1 MRGAKD
7 IAFLCAGV
15 GVKVLLWPAY
25 HSTDFEVHRNWLAI
39 TNSLPLS
46 KWYYDDGSEWTLDYP
61 PFFAWFEWVM
71 SLAARWWDPR
81 IVQLDNLG
89 YAATS
94 CIAFQRLTVI
104 VSELVLFA
112 ALGRFVRASGGTTQS
127 KIAASLAFLSP
138 GFLFVDHVHFQYN
151 GFLFG
156 ILVYSLVLA
165 MEGRDILAGTVF
177 AVLLCFK
184 HIFIYIAP
192 AYFVYLLR
200 SYCIVACP
208 RRRSAAASSFAL
220 DIGASALRLAK
231 LGTAVVVVF
240 AVAFGPFFAL
250 GQLPQLAAR
259 LFPFKRGLCH
269 AYWAPNFWALYAF
282 ADRLLIFASRRVPAL
297 AAAINMSGLA
307 SSTRGRVGDTSFA
320 VLPDIPPI
328 ATFVATLL
336 AQIPACVVLVRDGK
350 KRCGSQR
357 FIQAV
362 VLCAYASY
370 MFGWHVHEKAIILIL
385 VPLGL
390 LTAAP
395 TQRTLRMFAVLSTAG
410 YYSLFPLLFGAQE
423 LPIKAAVL
431 LAWDLCALALL
442 KSDRGISAWR
452 CLTSAER
459 AYVLGHV
466 PLFVATELLPS
477 HAFGRLQFLPLAL
490 VSVYTALGVAYSWL
504 GLQDESLFNTVKA
517 GFEKE
522 DEIRSN
528 GLRIDGA
535 KYFTLAA
542 SPEELHFKCGAK
554 GLFCAKTKQTIIIAL
569 YPDTVQPGSASKALG
584 TVTDYLKSVGF

>member
-1 MRGAKD
+1 MLGAKD
-7 IAFLCAGV
+7 VAFLCVGF
-15 GVKVLLWPAY
+15 GVKLLLWPAY

-46 KWYYDDGSEWTLDYP
+46 KWYFDDGSEWTLDYP
-61 PFFAWFEWVM
+61 PFFAWFEWVL

-94 CIAFQRLTVI
+94 CISFQRLTVA
-104 VSELVLFA
+104 VSEIVLFA
-112 ALGRFVRASGGTTQS
+112 ALRRFVQASSGTTQS
-127 KIAASLAFLSP
+127 KIAAALAFLSP
-138 GFLFVDHVHFQYN
+138 GFVFVDHVHFQYN

-156 ILVYSLVLA
+156 ILVYSLVFA
-165 MEGRDILAGTVF
+165 MEGRNLLAGTTF

-184 HIFIYIAP
+184 HIFVYIAP
-192 AYFVYLLR
+192 AYFLYLLLN
-200 SYCIVACP
+200 YCAVARP
-208 RRRSAAASSFAL
+208 RRRSAAAAKGFGL
-220 DIGASALRLAK
+220 DIGASTWRLAK
-231 LGTAVVVVF
+231 LGIAVVVVF
-240 AVAFGPFFAL
+240 AVALGPFAVL

-282 ADRLLIFASRRVPAL
+282 TDRLLILTLRLVPAL
-297 AAAINMSGLA
+297 SSAIDSSSLA

-328 ATFVATLL
+328 VTFIATLL
-336 AQIPACVVLVRDGK
+336 AQVPAFAVLVRTSK
-350 KRCGSQR
+350 KQRSSQR

-370 MFGWHVHEKAIILIL
+370 MFGWHVHEKAILLIL

-395 TQRTLRMFAVLSTAG
+395 TKRTLRMFSVLSTAG

-431 LAWDLCALALL
+431 LAWTLCALALL

-452 CLTSAER
+452 CLTFLER
-459 AYVLGHV
+459 AYVLGLI

-477 HAFGRLQFLPLAL
+477 CAFGRLQFLPLAL
-490 VSVYTALGVAYSWL
+490 K
-504 GLQDESLFNTVKA
+504 D
-517 GFEKE
+517 
-522 DEIRSN
+522 
-528 GLRIDGA
+528 
-535 KYFTLAA
+535 
-542 SPEELHFKCGAK
+542 
-554 GLFCAKTKQTIIIAL
+554 
-569 YPDTVQPGSASKALG
+569 
-584 TVTDYLKSVGF
+584 VGDKP

>member
-1 MRGAKD
+1 MLGAKD
-7 IAFLCAGV
+7 IAFLCVGAGV
-15 GVKVLLWPAY
+15 KLLLWPAY

-46 KWYYDDGSEWTLDYP
+46 KWYLDDGSEWTLDYP
-61 PFFAWFEWVM
+61 PFFAWFEWVL

-89 YAATS
+89 YAAMS
-94 CIAFQRLTVI
+94 CVAFQRLTVV
-104 VSELVLFA
+104 VSELVLFT
-112 ALGRFVRASGGTTQS
+112 ALRRFVRASGGTTQS
-127 KIAASLAFLSP
+127 KIAAALAFLSP

-156 ILVYSLVLA
+156 ILVYSLVFA
-165 MEGRDILAGTVF
+165 MEGRDLLAGTAF

-184 HIFIYIAP
+184 HIFMYIAP
-192 AYFVYLLR
+192 AYFIYLLL
-200 SYCIVACP
+200 SYCAVARS
-208 RRRSAAASSFAL
+208 RRRSAAAGSFAL
-220 DIGASALRLAK
+220 DVGASAWRLAK

-240 AVAFGPFFAL
+240 AVAFGPFAAL

-282 ADRLLIFASRRVPAL
+282 ADRLLILSSRFVPAL
-297 AAAINMSGLA
+297 SPAIDLSGLA

-328 ATFVATLL
+328 ATFIATLL
-336 AQIPACVVLVRDGK
+336 AQIPACAVLMRGNK
-350 KRCGSQR
+350 KRRGPQR
-357 FIQAV
+357 FTQAV

-370 MFGWHVHEKAIILIL
+370 MFGWHVHEKAILLIL
-385 VPLGL
+385 VPLSL

-431 LAWDLCALALL
+431 LAWALCALALL
-442 KSDRGISAWR
+442 RSDRGVSAWR
-452 CLTSAER
+452 CLTFVER

-477 HAFGRLQFLPLAL
+477 CAFGRLQFLPLAL
-490 VSVYTALGVAYSWL
+490 VSVYTALGVTYSWL
-504 GLQDESLFNTVKA
+504 GLVREFV
-517 GFEKE
+517 
-522 DEIRSN
+522 I
-528 GLRIDGA
+528 
-535 KYFTLAA
+535 
-542 SPEELHFKCGAK
+542 
-554 GLFCAKTKQTIIIAL
+554 
-569 YPDTVQPGSASKALG
+569 
-584 TVTDYLKSVGF
+584 